1 MFSLELSQI
10 LPKLL
15 GGFHMFRN
23 QIEDKLLTLL
33 VHSGGF
39 LDVVLSGGDCTHAPS
54 ESPKNKEKIQFSLLP
69 VNS

>member
-33 VHSGGF
+33 VI
-39 LDVVLSGGDCTHAPS
+39 VCAPS
-54 ESPKNKEKIQFSLLP
+54 ESPKNKEQIYIGGGP
-69 VNS
+69 